1 MIERFGVRGRL
12 LLSFVGVSAFA
23 MLAAA
28 TAMYS
33 FLQVGNA
40 VDRITEQRVPLA
52 LDSLELSR
60 QVERIVAA
68 APELLAVSTPEQH
81 AQTSSEIDAQ
91 LERLDTLLTNLK
103 TGVIDDSAINS
114 IEHDVNWLR
123 LNIRNLDGLVAS
135 QISSAEY
142 MALLVD
148 DVSLTRLAIDELLA
162 PGKKA
167 LDQQVVQVRRLLED
181 PSISLDDRIQR
192 SGELAEVVSS
202 SLLLHNVG
210 AEVAAI
216 EDRLFQVARTQST
229 EDFAALST
237 SLRQSVAVLEGL
249 TSGLSFIDQERLV
262 EEITGLQNFVTGR
275 GGIVRTRELDL
286 DNIANGQQLLRDSAQ
301 ASSQL
306 TEAVDQQVDSATG
319 DIDSAGLEAQ
329 SVQQVSTWILIGTV
343 VMSLVSSI
351 LIVWLYVG
359 RNLIARLRSLS
370 SSMLAIANGNLK
382 AKLPEGGHDEISQM
396 ADALTVFRDTAIKV
410 EESNLQEIQ
419 EARRR
424 LSDAVSWRS

>member
-135 QISSAEY
+135 QISSA
-142 MALLVD
+142 
-148 DVSLTRLAIDELLA
+148 
-162 PGKKA
+162 
-167 LDQQVVQVRRLLED
+167 
-181 PSISLDDRIQR
+181 
-192 SGELAEVVSS
+192 
-202 SLLLHNVG
+202 
-210 AEVAAI
+210 
-216 EDRLFQVARTQST
+216 
-229 EDFAALST
+229 
-237 SLRQSVAVLEGL
+237 
-249 TSGLSFIDQERLV
+249 
-262 EEITGLQNFVTGR
+262 
-275 GGIVRTRELDL
+275 
-286 DNIANGQQLLRDSAQ
+286 
-301 ASSQL
+301 
-306 TEAVDQQVDSATG
+306 
-319 DIDSAGLEAQ
+319 
-329 SVQQVSTWILIGTV
+329 
-343 VMSLVSSI
+343 
-351 LIVWLYVG
+351 
-359 RNLIARLRSLS
+359 
-370 SSMLAIANGNLK
+370 
-382 AKLPEGGHDEISQM
+382 
-396 ADALTVFRDTAIKV
+396 
-410 EESNLQEIQ
+410 
-419 EARRR
+419 
-424 LSDAVSWRS
+424 

>member
-162 PGKKA
+162 PGKTA

-249 TSGLSFIDQERLV
+249 TSGVSFIDQERLV

>member
-148 DVSLTRLAIDELLA
+148 DVSLTRLAIRRVA
-162 PGKKA
+162 GARKK
-167 LDQQVVQVRRLLED
+167 
-181 PSISLDDRIQR
+181 
-192 SGELAEVVSS
+192 
-202 SLLLHNVG
+202 
-210 AEVAAI
+210 
-216 EDRLFQVARTQST
+216 
-229 EDFAALST
+229 
-237 SLRQSVAVLEGL
+237 
-249 TSGLSFIDQERLV
+249 
-262 EEITGLQNFVTGR
+262 
-275 GGIVRTRELDL
+275 
-286 DNIANGQQLLRDSAQ
+286 
-301 ASSQL
+301 
-306 TEAVDQQVDSATG
+306 
-319 DIDSAGLEAQ
+319 SAGPAGRAGTAAVGG
-329 SVQQVSTWILIGTV
+329 SVDLP
-343 VMSLVSSI
+343 
-351 LIVWLYVG
+351 G
-359 RNLIARLRSLS
+359 RSHPAF
-370 SSMLAIANGNLK
+370 G
-382 AKLPEGGHDEISQM
+382 
-396 ADALTVFRDTAIKV
+396 
-410 EESNLQEIQ
+410 
-419 EARRR
+419 
-424 LSDAVSWRS
+424 